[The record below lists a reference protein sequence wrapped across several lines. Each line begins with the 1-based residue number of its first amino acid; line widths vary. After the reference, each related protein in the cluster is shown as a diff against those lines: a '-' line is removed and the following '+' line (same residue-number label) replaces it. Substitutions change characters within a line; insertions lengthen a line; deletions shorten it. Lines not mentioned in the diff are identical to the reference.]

1 MFEASGNPA
10 ALRQGIECVRPA
22 AVVVLISIGG
32 EASLMLNVLVAKE
45 VDLRGTF
52 RFDKEFDWAVD
63 AIAQGRIDP
72 SPLLTDVM
80 PVRDA
85 VKAFEHAADRSK
97 AMKAQ
102 LSFE

>member
-1 MFEASGNPA
+1 M
-10 ALRQGIECVRPA
+10 RPA
-22 AVVVLISIGG
+22 AIVVLIGIGG

-80 PVRDA
+80 PVREA

-97 AMKAQ
+97 AMKVQ